1 MRATATTTLK
11 NHPRLL
17 QALVTL
23 ASLSLMAMP
32 VLAAGTAAKGP

>member
-1 MRATATTTLK
+1 MKTTAKTTLK

-23 ASLSLMAMP
+23 TSLALMAMP
-32 VLAAGTAAKGP
+32 VIASSTSNNGP

>member
-1 MRATATTTLK
+1 MKTTAKTTLK

-23 ASLSLMAMP
+23 TSLALMAMP
-32 VLAAGTAAKGP
+32 VVANGTGHSGP

>member
-1 MRATATTTLK
+1 MKTTAKTTLK

-23 ASLSLMAMP
+23 TSLALMAMP
-32 VLAAGTAAKGP
+32 VLASSSSNTGP

>member
-1 MRATATTTLK
+1 MKTTAKTTLK

-23 ASLSLMAMP
+23 TSLALMAMP
-32 VLAAGTAAKGP
+32 VIANNSGQQGP

>member
-1 MRATATTTLK
+1 MKTTAKTTLK

-23 ASLSLMAMP
+23 TTLALLAMP
-32 VLAAGTAAKGP
+32 VVAGSHSGNGP